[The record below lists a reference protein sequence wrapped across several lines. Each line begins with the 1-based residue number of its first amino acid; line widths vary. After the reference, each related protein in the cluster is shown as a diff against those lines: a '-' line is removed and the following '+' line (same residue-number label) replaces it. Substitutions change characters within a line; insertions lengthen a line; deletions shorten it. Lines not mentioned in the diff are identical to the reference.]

1 MNRGKIISLSKQE
14 SGEILLEKSNN
25 NSARHF
31 LSYHIMGW
39 LSLFLKKSYEP
50 TDHILITKNQCI
62 CTYNDK
68 IIFQERFSS
77 IKALSYNPIDSSLC
91 LATNHQEMKIP
102 LKVYCI
108 SYEESQ
114 LIKKKVAYINSN
126 WINTSLE

>member
-25 NSARHF
+25 DSARHF
-31 LSYHIMGW
+31 LFYQIMGW

-114 LIKKKVAYINSN
+114 LIKKRLL
-126 WINTSLE
+126 TSVLIG